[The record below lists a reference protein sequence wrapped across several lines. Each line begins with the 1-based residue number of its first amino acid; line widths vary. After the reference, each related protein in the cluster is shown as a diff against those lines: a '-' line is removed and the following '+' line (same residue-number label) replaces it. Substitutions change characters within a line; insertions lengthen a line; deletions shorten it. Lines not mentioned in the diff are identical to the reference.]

1 MMSLWPAGLLAMN
14 VAVAPPT
21 SQYDRRSKN
30 VYPLKTL
37 EKQTKE
43 MWWSVGKL
51 VASSAFW
58 LATTTTPRTKNPS
71 TATEAWTPQTPHD
84 LAQAFRQLYIDLER
98 PGPRFFDPSPTLRF
112 SYVPPPQ
119 NGTSIWRERV
129 HSLDKNGELNA
140 EKKPLAVYLPGL
152 DGYGI
157 SAARNQF
164 DDLATTFEFWRLT
177 IAPED
182 RSSLGQV
189 VTKIADFVQYI
200 SQEGNRPVTLIG
212 ESCGG
217 LMASAVALQLKRR
230 EQSSGKESSLKG
242 LVLVNPATSFDRTS
256 WDTLVP
262 VLTSLKYLD
271 TSDPQDKDRLTP
283 YGVLGSLILSSL
295 IPDRDQ
301 QMKILDAIV
310 NLPTLDIPPR
320 SREQLETV
328 LDATRRGFQETEFRL
343 PPDLLQHRVEEWLTI
358 GVPVVS
364 KRIAE
369 IELPTLVVA
378 GQRDA
383 LMPSEEEAKRLVSIM
398 PLAKSLVVPDRG
410 HFVLDDTVNLTEAIL
425 YSDIDPLEWKV
436 SKKKYDPILDWKLP
450 DPEIID
456 ETVEK
461 TLEPFIKA
469 HSPIFFSTDKAGKR
483 WRGLSKFP
491 EKTGP
496 LLIVGN
502 HQLFGA
508 DLRIIF
514 YQLWREKEILAR
526 GLAHPILFS
535 MSNVTD
541 LQGKTPGLKRQIGN
555 PFNGDYQSFG
565 AVPVTPRNFYRLLQ
579 TNQTALLF
587 PGGAKEALKAD
598 ASYPLYWPDKT
609 DFVRVA
615 AKLNATIVPISSIGM
630 VESVNILLRSEDLLR
645 IPFLGERTRNFTSS
659 LSNARFDKPNEGQDL
674 TPSIVAPGIPARNY
688 VLFGRARDMT
698 NVDPNDRRTCDR
710 LYRQI
715 ESDVRSG
722 LDDLMA
728 ARKKDPFADTPR
740 RLAYE
745 QVFGK
750 TAPSFSVDELNK

>member
-1 MMSLWPAGLLAMN
+1 M
-14 VAVAPPT
+14 
-21 SQYDRRSKN
+21 
-30 VYPLKTL
+30 
-37 EKQTKE
+37 
-43 MWWSVGKL
+43 
-51 VASSAFW
+51 ASSSFW
-58 LATTTTPRTKNPS
+58 LASTTTTTRSPSSTKIPS
-71 TATEAWTPQTPHD
+71 TAIEAWAPQTPHD
-84 LAQAFRQLYIDLER
+84 LARAFRQLYIDLER
-98 PGPRFFDPSPTLRF
+98 PGPRFRDITPTLRF

-119 NGTSIWRERV
+119 NGTSTWRQRV
-129 HSLDKNGELNA
+129 VPLDEDDKRNA
-140 EKKPLAVYLPGL
+140 HKKPVAVYLPGL

-182 RSSLGQV
+182 RSSLGKV
-189 VTKIADFVQYI
+189 ISKIVDFIQDI
-200 SQEGNRPVTLIG
+200 SEEGTRPVTLIG

-217 LMASAVALQLKRR
+217 LMASAVALQLKQR
-230 EQSSGKESSLKG
+230 EQSTGKESSLKG

-262 VLTSLKYLD
+262 ILTSLKYLD
-271 TSDPQDKDRLTP
+271 RSDPQDKDRLTP

-301 QMKILDAIV
+301 QMKIIDAII

-328 LDATRRGFQETEFRL
+328 LDATRQGFQETEFRL
-343 PPDLLQHRVEEWLTI
+343 PPELLQHRVEEWLTI
-358 GVPVVS
+358 GVPVISRRV
-364 KRIAE
+364 AE
-369 IELPTLVVA
+369 IQVPTLVVA

-383 LMPSEEEAKRLVSIM
+383 LMPSEEEAKRLVSVM
-398 PLAKSLVVPDRG
+398 PSAKSLVVPDRG

-450 DPEIID
+450 DTEIVD
-456 ETVEK
+456 ETIEK

-469 HSPIFFSTDKAGKR
+469 HSPVFFSTDKDTGKR
-483 WRGLSKFP
+483 WRGLSKLP

-508 DLRIIF
+508 DLRIVF

-526 GLAHPILFS
+526 GLAHPVLFS
-535 MSNVTD
+535 MSNVTE

-587 PGGAKEALKAD
+587 PGGAKEALKPD

-615 AKLNATIVPISSIGM
+615 AKLNATIVPISAIGM

-674 TPSIVAPGIPARNY
+674 VPSIVAPGIPARNY
-688 VLFGRARDMT
+688 FLFGRARDMS
-698 NVDPNDRRTCDR
+698 NVDPNDRRTCER

-722 LDDLMA
+722 LDDLIA
-728 ARKKDPFADTPR
+728 ARKKDPFSNTAR
-740 RLAYE
+740 RLTYE
-745 QVFGK
+745 RVFGK
-750 TAPSFSVDELNK
+750 PAPSFSVDELNKQIQDKMSS